1 MALERYQEA
10 RDSFLKVCVTFYYS
24 LRVDESWYYHVY
36 LLLLISFEVKNFTLF
51 MTSLICPSCL
61 CLSLSFNTPE
71 TKYVMRNMTMN
82 ITVTS
87 KGLIDS

>member
-1 MALERYQEA
+1 MALEKYQEA

-24 LRVDESWYYHVY
+24 LRVDESWFNHVY

-61 CLSLSFNTPE
+61 CLSL
-71 TKYVMRNMTMN
+71 YVMKNLTMN
-82 ITVTS
+82 IAVTS